1 MSALRLRVEISNDR
15 RPHFMV
21 LRALPEASAFQSYA
35 GNITATVDSQ
45 RNIST
50 SVSAFFGAA
59 PSASSALRTA
69 HTTAFD
75 VSHHRPKTADDFLQA
90 AGDLA

>member
-1 MSALRLRVEISNDR
+1 
-15 RPHFMV
+15 MV
-21 LRALPEASAFQSYA
+21 LRVLPEASAFQCYA
-35 GNITATVDSQ
+35 GHITATVDSQ

-50 SVSAFFGAA
+50 SMSEFFGAA
-59 PSASSALRTA
+59 PSASSALRTVHA
-69 HTTAFD
+69 TTFD

>member
-1 MSALRLRVEISNDR
+1 
-15 RPHFMV
+15 MV

-35 GNITATVDSQ
+35 GHITATVDSQ
-45 RNIST
+45 RNISS

-59 PSASSALRTA
+59 PSGIKCAEDSAHYRI
-69 HTTAFD
+69 D